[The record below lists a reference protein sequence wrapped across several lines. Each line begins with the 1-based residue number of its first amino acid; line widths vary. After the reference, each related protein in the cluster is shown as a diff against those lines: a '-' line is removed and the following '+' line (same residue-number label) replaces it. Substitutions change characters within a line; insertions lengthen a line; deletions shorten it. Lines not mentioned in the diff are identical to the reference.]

1 MAITK
6 ISTRYASS
14 FLQIAVE
21 KKILDNA
28 AADMELIVDSLKSSR
43 ELRRAVESPVI
54 RSETKQSILI
64 DIFSGKVHNE
74 TMNFIK
80 FIINKGRESALS
92 SIAARFLEL
101 RDEHLGVVQAEI
113 TSAFDLSEQQ
123 KEEMR
128 NSFENTLGKK
138 VNCNYQINKNL
149 LGGFV
154 AKVGDTVYDASVM
167 HQLNLLKN
175 HFVKVDISLN

>member
-1 MAITK
+1 MAKTK

-21 KKILDNA
+21 KNILDIA
-28 AADMELIVDSLKSSR
+28 ASDMELIVEAFKSSR
-43 ELRRAVESPVI
+43 ELRRAVESPVV

-74 TMNFIK
+74 TINFIK
-80 FIINKGRESALS
+80 FVIRKGRESFLL
-92 SIAARFLEL
+92 SIAERFLEL
-101 RDEHLGVVQAEI
+101 RDEYLGVVQAEI
-113 TSAFDLSEQQ
+113 SSAFELSEQQ
-123 KEEMR
+123 KEEIR
-128 NSFENTLGKK
+128 KRFEDTLGKK

>member
-1 MAITK
+1 MAKTK

-21 KKILDNA
+21 KNILDIA
-28 AADMELIVDSLKSSR
+28 ASDMKLMVEAFKSSR
-43 ELRRAVESPVI
+43 ELKRSVESPVI

-64 DIFSGKVHNE
+64 DIFSSKVHNE
-74 TMNFIK
+74 TINFIK
-80 FIINKGRESALS
+80 FVIRKGRESFLL
-92 SIAARFLEL
+92 SIAERFLEL
-101 RDEHLGVVQAEI
+101 RDEYLGVVQAEI
-113 TSAFDLSEQQ
+113 SSAFELSEQQ
-123 KEEMR
+123 KEEIR
-128 NSFENTLGKK
+128 KRFEDTLGKK

>member
-1 MAITK
+1 MAKTK

-28 AADMELIVDSLKSSR
+28 AADMELIVDSFKSSR

-80 FIINKGRESALS
+80 FVITKGRESGLS

-101 RDEHLGVVQAEI
+101 RDEYLGVVQAEI
-113 TSAFDLSEQQ
+113 TSAFELSEQQ

-167 HQLNLLKN
+167 HQLSLLKN